1 MAAVA
6 EPGSSGIFTFF
17 MKIGCPCGGVI
28 YDQTDHLPDKA
39 HLIPD
44 QEWFPTFD
52 AIDEVIDDVIAKR
65 ADADT
70 AYIAIRRILGK
81 AARHVY
87 QCRTC
92 GRLFVDDRQSQL
104 HAFTLEP
111 GDTCTEILR
120 NRDGGNQND
129 A

>member
-1 MAAVA
+1 
-6 EPGSSGIFTFF
+6 

-28 YDQTDHLPDKA
+28 YDQTDSLPDKA

-52 AIDEVIDDVIAKR
+52 AIDVVIDDVIAKR

-92 GRLFVDDRQSQL
+92 ARLFVDDRQRQL
-104 HAFTLEP
+104 HAFTLKPE
-111 GDTCTEILR
+111 DTCTEILR
-120 NRDGGNQND
+120 NRDGDSQ
-129 A
+129 